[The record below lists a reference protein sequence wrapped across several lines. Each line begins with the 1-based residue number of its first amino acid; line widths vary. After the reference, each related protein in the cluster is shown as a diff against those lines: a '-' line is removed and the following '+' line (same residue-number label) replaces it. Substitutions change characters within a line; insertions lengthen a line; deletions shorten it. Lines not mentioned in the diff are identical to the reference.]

1 MTRTCPQCGKDVSEN
16 ERFCGKCGCPLK
28 EADTAPQPS
37 YGYSNE
43 QPVAYDQQPSYSYS
57 NEQPVAYDQ
66 QPFAAPKKKS
76 KKGLIIGIISGAV
89 VLLAA
94 AAFILWMFVFDPDIA
109 IRDSFQKQR
118 EAVENGDYRTS
129 YGYSYYEVF
138 GGEGVLEKD
147 LEEFQ
152 EFIKQYPEYEEEE
165 KSTEYKILS
174 IAPLS
179 NESISTIKSTLKS
192 NGFTDTDSIE
202 TIRLVSYEYWNK
214 KSDASRPYSVE
225 SALAIKVNGKWY
237 WLDSDFNNYS
247 APDSRNEK

>member
-28 EADTAPQPS
+28 EAGAAPQPS
-37 YGYSNE
+37 YGYSDE

-57 NEQPVAYDQ
+57 NEQPGAYDQ

-94 AAFILWMFVFDPDIA
+94 AAFILWTFVFDPDIA

-147 LEEFQ
+147 LKEFQ
-152 EFIKQYPEYEEEE
+152 VF
-165 KSTEYKILS
+165 
-174 IAPLS
+174 
-179 NESISTIKSTLKS
+179 
-192 NGFTDTDSIE
+192 FTG
-202 TIRLVSYEYWNK
+202 K
-214 KSDASRPYSVE
+214 KC
-225 SALAIKVNGKWY
+225 
-237 WLDSDFNNYS
+237 
-247 APDSRNEK
+247 